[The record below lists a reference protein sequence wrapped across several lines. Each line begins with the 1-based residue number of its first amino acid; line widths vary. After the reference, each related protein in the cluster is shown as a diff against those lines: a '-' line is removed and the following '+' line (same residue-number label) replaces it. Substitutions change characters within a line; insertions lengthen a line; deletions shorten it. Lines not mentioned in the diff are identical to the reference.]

1 MIDHPASFPEYRSI
15 LITGCSS
22 GIGAAAAHTL
32 RGRNWRVFATAR
44 KRDDIDRLIALG
56 FEAFRLDYEDPGSV
70 AETAEAVLGLTDGKL
85 DAVFNNGA
93 YAIPGALED
102 IPAEALRALFEA
114 NFIGWHDLTR
124 RLVPA
129 MRARQTGRIVQCSSV
144 LGLVAMKYRGA
155 YTASKFALE
164 AYSDTLRQELK
175 GTGVHVSLIEP
186 GPIGTRFTENALANF
201 DRWIGED
208 GMNASVHR
216 ETYEKRRIRMESGEP
231 GPFKLPPEAVVKRL
245 IHAVEAKHPKER
257 YRVTVPTTLMAVARR
272 VLPTRLLDRFC
283 IWAADREE

>member
-1 MIDHPASFPEYRSI
+1 MIDQPASVSDYRSI

-22 GIGAAAAHTL
+22 GIGASAAHIL
-32 RGRNWRVFATAR
+32 RGRNWRVFVTAR
-44 KRDDIDRLIALG
+44 KREDIDRLRALG
-56 FEAFRLDYEDPGSV
+56 FETFRLDYEDPSSIE
-70 AETAEAVLGLTDGKL
+70 ETAEAALEITEGKL

-93 YAIPGALED
+93 YAVPGALED
-102 IPAEALRALFEA
+102 IPTEALRAMFEA
-114 NFIGWHDLTR
+114 NFFGWHDLTR

-129 MRARQTGRIVQCSSV
+129 MRAKGAGRIVQCSSV
-144 LGLVAMKYRGA
+144 LGFVAMKYRGA

-175 GTGVHVSLIEP
+175 GSGVHVSLIEP

-201 DRWIGED
+201 DRWIGEV
-208 GMNASVHR
+208 GLKASVHR

-245 IHAVEAKHPKER
+245 VHAVEAKHPKER
-257 YRVTVPTTLMAVARR
+257 YYVTFPTTLMAVARR
-272 VLPTRLLDRFC
+272 VLPTGLLDRFC
-283 IWAADREE
+283 IWAADREA